1 MHTQK
6 KAAGWH
12 RPPLDGAQRQW
23 RQDID
28 FDIYFISWLV
38 RVSCCSEI
46 GGIDGFF
53 FRLVSLIPS
62 LLFFS
67 FLSNFFFGLNW
78 CNEWMS
84 ERVNEWNE
92 VKEAMKD
99 VVVRQKTMQSEK
111 SAIGAVD
118 VSIELST

>member
-1 MHTQK
+1 
-6 KAAGWH
+6 
-12 RPPLDGAQRQW
+12 
-23 RQDID
+23 
-28 FDIYFISWLV
+28 
-38 RVSCCSEI
+38 
-46 GGIDGFF
+46 
-53 FRLVSLIPS
+53 
-62 LLFFS
+62 
-67 FLSNFFFGLNW
+67 
-78 CNEWMS
+78 MS